1 MSFLEI
7 RGLSKAYPGAQALH
21 DITLSVERCHVHALL
36 GENGAGKSTLI
47 RLLSGVEI
55 PDSGTI
61 MLDGQRY
68 APRDPKA
75 ALEAGVTTIYQVF
88 NLLPDRSVMHNI
100 LLGSEPRTRYG
111 LIDYAQMRRI
121 ANDLLERLHVGYL
134 DPAALVGTLRVGEK
148 QVIEIA
154 RALAH
159 DSRLLIMDEPTS
171 ALNQTEAEAL
181 FRIVETLKASGVTVL
196 YISHRLDEIF
206 RLADDVTVLR
216 DGAHI
221 VTRPMAGVTRDDLIE
236 AMIGRKLTD
245 IFPPRPPVQAQR
257 TPRLEARDL
266 HATGL
271 HGVSFTLYAGEVLGV
286 AGLSGSGKTELGK
299 ALYGDLPLT
308 HGSLS
313 LDGLPYRPSPRRA
326 LQGGMSYL
334 PEDRKTEGML
344 QEVNVRRNL
353 TLGVLDRIDNRFG
366 MIDRAEERRIAQTQI
381 DALEIK
387 TPSMEQIALH
397 LSGGN
402 QQKVALGKCLA
413 AEPSIFILMEPTQG
427 IDVGVKV
434 ELYRFIAEQ
443 AAAGKAV
450 LLVSSELNELLGLA
464 HRILVM
470 RDGRITAEIDGASAQ
485 QADVLIPM
493 VGQG

>member
-1 MSFLEI
+1 MSFLEL
-7 RGLSKAYPGAQALH
+7 RGLSKAYPGVQALRS
-21 DITLSVERCHVHALL
+21 ITFSVERGHVHALL

-47 RLLSGVEI
+47 RLLSGVEL
-55 PDSGTI
+55 PDSGSMT
-61 MLDGQRY
+61 LDGQPY

-75 ALEAGVTTIYQVF
+75 ALSAGVTTIYQIF

-100 LLGSEPRTRYG
+100 LLGSEPRTRSG
-111 LIDYAQMRRI
+111 LIDHAQMRRT
-121 ANDLLERLHVGYL
+121 AKALLERLHLAYL
-134 DPAALVGTLRVGEK
+134 DPAALVGTLRVSEK

-171 ALNQTEAEAL
+171 ALSQTEAEAL
-181 FRIVETLKASGVTVL
+181 FRIVESLRESGVTVL

-206 RLADDVTVLR
+206 RLADAVTVLR
-216 DGAHI
+216 DGEHI
-221 VTRPMAGVTRDDLIE
+221 LTRPMAGVTRDDLIE

-245 IFPPRPPVQAQR
+245 IFPPRLPAQAHR
-257 TPRLEARDL
+257 TPRLEVRDL
-266 HATGL
+266 HASGL
-271 HGVSFTLYAGEVLGV
+271 RGVSFTLYAGEVLGV

-299 ALYGDLPLT
+299 ALFGDLPLT
-308 HGSLS
+308 AGTLT
-313 LDGLPYRPSPRRA
+313 LDGAPYHPSPRSA
-326 LQGGMSYL
+326 LSRGMSYL
-334 PEDRKTEGML
+334 PEDRKAEGVL

-366 MIDRAEERRIAQTQI
+366 IIDRAAERRIAQEQI
-381 DALEIK
+381 DALSIR
-387 TPSMEQIALH
+387 TPTMEQIALH

-427 IDVGVKV
+427 IDVGIKV

-450 LLVSSELNELLGLA
+450 LLISSELNELLGLA

-470 RDGRITAEIDGASAQ
+470 RDGQITAEIDGASAQ